1 MANYYDILG
10 VSKDASQ
17 DDIRR
22 AFRQEARK
30 RHPDVNRDDPTAEA
44 RFKELNEAYGVL
56 SDPDS
61 RKKYDAYGDRWEMA
75 DEIESRR
82 AAAQAA
88 SRAGATRR
96 GGFGGGAYDVHGGG
110 FGAGRYADLSDL
122 LSDWD
127 DIGDIGRRMAGGVT
141 RRETEVEVS
150 LSDAFTGAT
159 FNVTL
164 AVGSTGERRFE
175 VTVPPGVDNGS
186 KVSVKPDA
194 NTEILLRVSVKPDP
208 RFRRDGAD
216 LYTDADIPFER
227 AILGGEAQVETID
240 GRTIWVKIP
249 ELSQS
254 GQNIRLRGQ
263 GMPRLGDP
271 NARGDLY
278 VTVTPKMPQS
288 LTDEQRDLIRQYAD
302 TRRI

>member
-22 AFRQEARK
+22 AFRQQARK
-30 RHPDVNRDDPTAEA
+30 HHPDMNPDDPTAEA

-61 RKKYDAYGDRWEMA
+61 RKKYDVYGDRWQMA
-75 DEIESRR
+75 DEIEARR
-82 AAAQAA
+82 AASHAA

-127 DIGDIGRRMAGGVT
+127 DIGDIGRRMGGGVA
-141 RRETEVEVS
+141 RSETDVEVS
-150 LSDAFTGAT
+150 LADAFTGAT

-164 AVGSTGERRFE
+164 TVAGGERRFE
-175 VTVPPGVDNGS
+175 VTIPPGVDNGS

-216 LYTDADIPFER
+216 LYADLYIPFDQ
-227 AILGGEAQVETID
+227 AILGCEARAQMID
-240 GRTIWVKIP
+240 GRSIWIKVP
-249 ELSQS
+249 ELSQT

-271 NARGDLY
+271 DKRGDLY
-278 VTVTPKMPQS
+278 AVVQPELPRS
-288 LTDEQRDLIRQYAD
+288 LTNEQRDLIRQYAD
-302 TRRI
+302 TIG